1 MDNITGPDVRGEII
15 NLSTTVEGISQSSLA
30 MQAASFGV
38 SQAIASW
45 NLPVLIEGLIAI
57 LSATS
62 EAQGT
67 AISTAAEAQ
76 GTAISMAAEAQGST
90 TLSAFETQGTV
101 LTTLNDG
108 LLTNTNDKFSELI
121 TVISGTQEISDANS
135 ATKSDEIKD
144 TLSGIADIAKNWM
157 DNDHPFLDGLAKSF
171 FGDLSKS
178 LQSTQDCLDDSV
190 KEVNGTIQGVK
201 NEQETLPGIL
211 DQKISGPIQAQVE
224 DIEVT
229 KASSEGI
236 LQNTKDINES
246 ETESVSLAKSANNIA
261 LAANYI
267 AVIGNTIAAMGI
279 MNPIALIAAT
289 SLAVVSAGIAGFS
302 MTFADGGFPSMGQM
316 FIAREAG
323 PELVGTIGSRSAV
336 VNNDQIVESVSAGVY
351 RAVKAAMG
359 QNGGGVIQLIL
370 DGTKVAEVVSDNVNA
385 ITRRTGRC
393 PIMV

>member
-1 MDNITGPDVRGEII
+1 MDNFTDSAMQGEIK
-15 NLSTTVEGISQSSLA
+15 NLSTTLEGIFQNSLA
-30 MQAASFGV
+30 TQTASFGV

-45 NLPVLIEGLIAI
+45 NLPALIETLIAI

-67 AISTAAEAQ
+67 AISAAA
-76 GTAISMAAEAQGST
+76 TVQGST
-90 TLSAFETQGTV
+90 ILSAFETQGTV
-101 LTTLNDG
+101 LTTLNEG

-144 TLSGIADIAKNWM
+144 TLSGIADVAKNWM
-157 DNDHPFLDGLAKSF
+157 DNDHPFMDGLAKSL
-171 FGDLSKS
+171 FGDFSKG
-178 LQSTQDCLDDSV
+178 LQATQDFLGGSV
-190 KEVNGTIQGVK
+190 KEVNGSIEGVK
-201 NEQETLPGIL
+201 NEQKTLPGIL
-211 DQKISGPIQAQVE
+211 DQKISGPIQAQIGKFE
-224 DIEVT
+224 DT
-229 KASSEGI
+229 KATTENISSTVDEVK
-236 LQNTKDINES
+236 TKEV
-246 ETESVSLAKSANNIA
+246 EANKIATRGNKIA
-261 LAANYI
+261 LEGNYI
-267 AVIGNTIAAMGI
+267 SATGNLIS
-279 MNPIALIAAT
+279 AL
-289 SLAVVSAGIAGFS
+289 GIANPFLALTGGVLAGASFAIATNS
-302 MTFADGGFPSMGQM
+302 LQLADGGYPSSGQM

-393 PIMV
+393 PILV

>member
-267 AVIGNTIAAMGI
+267 AVIGNT
-279 MNPIALIAAT
+279 
-289 SLAVVSAGIAGFS
+289 VSA
-302 MTFADGGFPSMGQM
+302 
-316 FIAREAG
+316 
-323 PELVGTIGSRSAV
+323 
-336 VNNDQIVESVSAGVY
+336 
-351 RAVKAAMG
+351 
-359 QNGGGVIQLIL
+359 
-370 DGTKVAEVVSDNVNA
+370 
-385 ITRRTGRC
+385 
-393 PIMV
+393 